1 MRQPPEPEIPKL
13 KMPDQSDWHFA
24 DVPEEEVVACVFWEY
39 GRESRLKELGPR
51 INLDDYPSLTLT
63 RRRQMNALLL
73 TDGLEVPASAGDSGA
88 PTLEGFFQEIDAWQ
102 DLSNA
107 AKSRFHK
114 LFDCS
119 KAWSSTD
126 HGYSKLLLAAAYE
139 GTGGAASSENL
150 MLLVTDE
157 IWQTCSDKQISTYM
171 LKLISEFR
179 PDKYPSAGAQPLPGL
194 YGDGIKRKTLRSYL
208 TQLGA
213 YRLMKENSP
222 TDLAKN
228 FSGSVNLKGLVRGA
242 VGNESW
248 NDLPAWSKVK
258 KRVPELILQWFPID

>member
-1 MRQPPEPEIPKL
+1 
-13 KMPDQSDWHFA
+13 
-24 DVPEEEVVACVFWEY
+24 VFWEY

-51 INLDDYPSLTLT
+51 INLDDYPKLNLIQ
-63 RRRQMNALLL
+63 RRQINALLL
-73 TDGLEVPASAGDSGA
+73 TDGLEVPACAGDSGA

-126 HGYSKLLLAAAYE
+126 HGYSKLLLDAAYE

-171 LKLISEFR
+171 LKLISKFR
-179 PDKYPSAGAQPLPGL
+179 PDKYPSAAAKPLPGL
-194 YGDGIKRKTLRSYL
+194 SGDGISKKTLRSYL

-228 FSGSVNLKGLVRGA
+228 FSGSNNLNDLIHGA
-242 VGNESW
+242 DGKESW
-248 NDLPAWSKVK
+248 HGLPAWSKAK
-258 KRVPELILQWFPID
+258 KRVPELILQWFPIH